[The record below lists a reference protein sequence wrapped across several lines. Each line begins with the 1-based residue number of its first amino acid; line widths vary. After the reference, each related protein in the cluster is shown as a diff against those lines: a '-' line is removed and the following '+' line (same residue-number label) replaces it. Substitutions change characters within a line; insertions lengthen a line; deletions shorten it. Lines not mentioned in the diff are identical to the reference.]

1 MKERTTKRVNRKQ
14 NLNHRVCICLYY
26 LFSTLVQSK
35 ESVERDIQTHMFTP
49 IYSSPFPVLNPRVR
63 YKTALERAGF
73 DVAYNGPEAGSH
85 PSGTRS
91 PSGGQCTTGA
101 SARPYRYESS
111 TSLPNSQYGNGS
123 SHAPV
128 VAQTAQSSA
137 SVGNAKSMQGSPYVV
152 NPPVIRQAETRMY
165 RSLSNLNRESSMFD
179 FENHASPAR
188 NTDGSGAH
196 KGENQETARFPA
208 ESEPLN
214 PVEQSFMQLTQ
225 SSGGRKSMQSA
236 HSCSA
241 NDTSDEDLN
250 ASVPSSPRNE
260 LNDPIDTNSYSSRN
274 AQLTPAQRD
283 SVCSVSFT
291 PVAELNVSL
300 SPSHKRESALVS
312 EPGPESTFYTQN
324 AFQPVSIPVIN
335 VSEAHSTVT
344 DSDESENSDTSV
356 QSGPD
361 RSYTS
366 FTSVSNTNHESTYSF
381 QASVKDR
388 HSYETEQL
396 DDDNKDNNDIDFQ
409 SDPTEN
415 GTLVSSLQVERL
427 IAQLDDVSFNRS
439 LSVKKNRSLGPIQ
452 THVKKSSAYLSGYI
466 PPLNVPSS
474 GIESFLD
481 HDDKDVNETTLQQQ
495 VLTVEE
501 KSVPSTDI
509 SPPSLSTPQFYHFKK
524 STPSPFEQESPEQE
538 FDNMTRPSEHLTA
551 LVDTSVV
558 QPMQLSKKKSI
569 NNLQNRPIRQEDKK
583 PLIPRDRESRLIQSD
598 ELFRP
603 SGEHQD
609 HPTVFKFPP
618 GQGPCRTC
626 GLEVT
631 TKRVYSKNENELSGQ
646 WHRPCFK
653 CIVCDLQFSKK
664 VPCYI
669 LDDEPYCQQH
679 YHETNNSI
687 CRICDGFIE
696 GECLENDRSERFH
709 VDCLRCFR
717 CQSPIREDYFLF
729 NELPL
734 CASHDIEAL
743 LAEGMDGAD
752 SVGRSNTVS
761 KRRTRII
768 NFT

>member
-1 MKERTTKRVNRKQ
+1 
-14 NLNHRVCICLYY
+14 
-26 LFSTLVQSK
+26 
-35 ESVERDIQTHMFTP
+35 MFTP

-73 DVAYNGPEAGSH
+73 DVAYNGPEPGAH

-91 PSGGQCTTGA
+91 PSGGQHSTGA
-101 SARPYRYESS
+101 SVRAYRYESS
-111 TSLPNSQYGNGS
+111 TSLPNSRYGNGS
-123 SHAPV
+123 GHAPV
-128 VAQTAQSSA
+128 VAQSAQASA
-137 SVGNAKSMQGSPYVV
+137 SVTNAKSAQGSPYVAGAG
-152 NPPVIRQAETRMY
+152 NPPVIQPAETRMY
-165 RSLSNLNRESSMFD
+165 KSLSNLNRESSMFD

-188 NTDGSGAH
+188 NTHGSGAH
-196 KGENQETARFPA
+196 KSENQEIARFPA

-225 SSGGRKSMQSA
+225 SSGVRNSMQSA
-236 HSCSA
+236 QTTSA

-260 LNDPIDTNSYSSRN
+260 LNDTIDTNSYSSHN

-300 SPSHKRESALVS
+300 SPSRKRESALVR
-312 EPGPESTFYTQN
+312 EPRRRSSFYTQN
-324 AFQPVSIPVIN
+324 AFQSVSIPVIN
-335 VSEAHSTVT
+335 VSEAHSNVT

-388 HSYETEQL
+388 PSYETEQL
-396 DDDNKDNNDIDFQ
+396 DDDSKDNDDIDSQ
-409 SDPTEN
+409 SDPTQN

-439 LSVKKNRSLGPIQ
+439 LSVKKNRPLGPNQ

-474 GIESFLD
+474 GIESLFD
-481 HDDKDVNETTLQQQ
+481 NDDKREDETTLQQQ

-509 SPPSLSTPQFYHFKK
+509 SPPSLSTPQFYHFKT
-524 STPSPFEQESPEQE
+524 STPSPFEQDSPEQE

-569 NNLQNRPIRQEDKK
+569 NNLQNRPTRQEDKT
-583 PLIPRDRESRLIQSD
+583 PLIPPDRESRLIQSD

-603 SGEHQD
+603 SSEQQD

-687 CRICDGFIE
+687 CGICNGFIE

-734 CASHDIEAL
+734 CANHDIEAL
-743 LAEGMDGAD
+743 LAEGIDEAD

-768 NFT
+768 NFI